1 MRKQPAK
8 KPIRMAPL
16 QRLNVKPIEDPVEQ
30 AALDQRLRQ
39 AEKKLRQPGSRFLR
53 PSE

>member
-16 QRLNVKPIEDPVEQ
+16 QRLKVKPIEDPVEQ
-30 AALDQRLRQ
+30 AAIDERLRK
-39 AEKKLRQPGSRFLR
+39 AAKRLRRADSRLL
-53 PSE
+53 